1 MCLNK
6 GEFNRR
12 VKIAFD
18 KNKIEIPFPQTT
30 ISYLESKKKKK
41 NSNKQKIIRKQF
53 SAGSED
59 D

>member
-1 MCLNK
+1 MRR
-6 GEFNRR
+6 EFNRR

-41 NSNKQKIIRKQF
+41 NFNKKKIIRKQF
-53 SAGSED
+53 STGSED